1 MSWKEFIDYINEN
14 PKRILVQLII
24 GMEPTYEQMN
34 ILLDDKLGSWDGS
47 HDTWTWNRWALEEK
61 TIYELLQIF
70 EMLKKY

>member
-1 MSWKEFIDYINEN
+1 MTWEDFIKYVNEN
-14 PKRILVQLII
+14 PNRTLVQLII

-47 HDTWTWNRWALEEK
+47 HDTWTWNRWILEEK
-61 TIYELLQIF
+61 SIYELLQIF